1 MSYYKECPECGAALD
16 PNERCDCTTKSSLSA
31 GTESATNKKHQLDYT
46 LSNDNRQQECGKMKL
61 LTLNLVNFQGIKSAE
76 FAFDG
81 NSASIYG
88 DNATGKT
95 TIFNAFTWLLF
106 NKPST
111 GAKNFTPKTKGKD
124 GDMHNLEHSAEATFQ
139 LADGRILSLKKTF
152 KEVYKKKRGSATEEF
167 DGHTIDF
174 YIDGVPTKE
183 KEYEATMLSLCGGS
197 VEKMKMLTMPNYF
210 TEEMSWDARRKILLE
225 ICGDVT
231 DDDVIK
237 STPELK
243 DLPQF
248 ILKPGTTNQYY
259 DVEEYKKIAR
269 AKKTEIN
276 KQLQEIP
283 GRIDEAQRAIPDITG
298 LDPKVI
304 DERIQELNK
313 QKSDLEMEKAQALS
327 GDLTTMAIRKQISE
341 ANTRLAE
348 ARAAYAAKTS
358 SLNEGTYAAINSLKK
373 DQIAVVNRIQ
383 DAKADLDSTQ
393 RTIERLKSHRE
404 SLINDYKAIQKET
417 WDESKENCPTC
428 HRPLPEEE
436 IQKLREA
443 FNLQKSRRLE
453 QINIQGQREAS
464 KEMIAEIEEKANALR
479 EQIKNDEQ
487 LVEDY
492 EQQLKVLQSQLK
504 TPAPF
509 ESTEE
514 YTNIMAEIARYR
526 EEENNKSG
534 QAEAISAKYTEQIQ
548 ALNEQIR
555 EQEQLKA
562 KIFIAESQKVRIAE
576 LAAREKELSKQ
587 YEELERGIYLCEVF
601 TKTKVS
607 LLDDKINS
615 KFRSVRS
622 VLFQEQ
628 INGESGRLR
637 SHDTNGRWQDGTFH
651 LRQQRSQD
659 KRRPGDYRHLVEALE
674 PGNAGIHRQRRERDQ
689 ASEDGHTGNTPGS
702 FRAGQEAPTG
712 GEK

>member
-1 MSYYKECPECGAALD
+1 
-16 PNERCDCTTKSSLSA
+16 
-31 GTESATNKKHQLDYT
+31 
-46 LSNDNRQQECGKMKL
+46 MKL
-61 LTLNLVNFQGIKSAE
+61 LTLKLENFQGLKSEE
-76 FAFDG
+76 FNFNG
-81 NSASIYG
+81 QSASIYG

-95 TIFNAFTWLLF
+95 TVFNAITWLLF
-106 NKPST
+106 GKAST
-111 GAKNFTPKTKGKD
+111 GAKNFTPKTKGPD
-124 GDMHNLEHSAEATFQ
+124 GDIHYLDHAAEATFK
-139 LADGRILSLKKTF
+139 LNDGRIITLRKVF
-152 KEVYKKKRGSATEEF
+152 HEVYKKKRGSAAEEF

-210 TEEMSWDARRKILLE
+210 PEEMSWDARRKILLE
-225 ICGDVT
+225 ICGDVS
-231 DDDVIK
+231 DEDVIN

-243 DLPQF
+243 DLPKF
-248 ILKPGTTNQYY
+248 LLKPGTTNQYY
-259 DVEEYKKIAR
+259 DVDEYKKIAS

-283 GRIDEAQRAIPDITG
+283 GRIDEAQRAIPNITG
-298 LDPKVI
+298 LDPKAI
-304 DERIQELNK
+304 DQKIQELNK

-358 SLNEGTYAAINSLKK
+358 SLNEGTYAAINSLKR
-373 DQIAVVNRIQ
+373 DQITVANRIQ
-383 DAKADLDSTQ
+383 DAKADLERTQ

-404 SLINDYKAIQKET
+404 SLINDYMAIQRET
-417 WDESKENCPTC
+417 WDESKEICPTC

-453 QINIQGQREAS
+453 QINLQGQRECS
-464 KEMIAEIEEKANALR
+464 KEMIAELEEKANTLR
-479 EQIKNDEQ
+479 EQIKKDEQ
-487 LVEDY
+487 LIEDY
-492 EQQLKVLQSQLK
+492 ELQLKALQSQLK

-514 YTNIMAEIARYR
+514 YTQIMAEIAKLR

-534 QAEAISAKYTEQIQ
+534 QMEAIAAKYTEQIQ

-555 EQEQLKA
+555 EQEQLKT
-562 KIFIAESQKVRIAE
+562 KIFIAESQKERIAE
-576 LAAREKELSKQ
+576 LAAKEKELSKQ

-615 KFRSVRS
+615 KFKSVRFR
-622 VLFQEQ
+622 LFQEQ
-628 INGESGRLR
+628 LNGGIKDDCEVMIPTEDGRMVPF
-637 SHDTNGRWQDGTFH
+637 TFANNAA
-651 LRQQRSQD
+651 RI
-659 KRRPGDYRHLVEALE
+659 
-674 PGNAGIHRQRRERDQ
+674 NAGLEIIDTLSKHWNLAMPVFIDNAESVTRLLKMDTQVIRLVV
-689 ASEDGHTGNTPGS
+689 SEPDKKL
-702 FRAGQEAPTG
+702 RLEVDA
-712 GEK
+712 

>member
-1 MSYYKECPECGAALD
+1 
-16 PNERCDCTTKSSLSA
+16 
-31 GTESATNKKHQLDYT
+31 
-46 LSNDNRQQECGKMKL
+46 MKL
-61 LTLNLVNFQGIKSAE
+61 LTLKLENFQGLKSEE
-76 FAFDG
+76 FNFNG
-81 NSASIYG
+81 QSASIYG

-95 TIFNAFTWLLF
+95 TVFNAITWLLF
-106 NKPST
+106 GKAST
-111 GAKNFTPKTKGKD
+111 GAKNFTPKTKGPD
-124 GDMHNLEHSAEATFQ
+124 GDVHYLDHAAEATFK
-139 LADGRILSLKKTF
+139 LNDGRIITLRKVF
-152 KEVYKKKRGSATEEF
+152 HEVYKKKRGSATEEF

-210 TEEMSWDARRKILLE
+210 PEEMSLDARRKILLE
-225 ICGDVT
+225 VCGNVSDE
-231 DDDVIK
+231 DVIA
-237 STPELK
+237 STSELK
-243 DLPQF
+243 DLPKF
-248 ILKPGTTNQYY
+248 LLKPGTTNQYY
-259 DVEEYKKIAR
+259 DVEEYKKIAS

-276 KQLQEIP
+276 RQLQEIP

-298 LDPKVI
+298 LDPKAI
-304 DERIQELNK
+304 DKRIQELNK

-358 SLNEGTYAAINSLKK
+358 SLNEGTYAAINSLKR
-373 DQIAVVNRIQ
+373 DQITVANRIQ
-383 DAKADLDSTQ
+383 DAKADLDRTQ

-404 SLINDYKAIQKET
+404 SLINDYMAIQKET
-417 WDESKENCPTC
+417 WDESKETCPTC

-453 QINIQGQREAS
+453 QINLQGQRECS
-464 KEMIAEIEEKANALR
+464 KEMIAELEEKANTLR
-479 EQIKNDEQ
+479 EQIKKDEQ
-487 LVEDY
+487 LIEDY
-492 EQQLKVLQSQLK
+492 ELQLKALQSQLK

-514 YTNIMAEIARYR
+514 YTQIMAEIAKLR

-534 QAEAISAKYTEQIQ
+534 QMEAIAAKYTEQIQ

-555 EQEQLKA
+555 EQEQLKT
-562 KIFIAESQKVRIAE
+562 KIFIAESQKERIAE
-576 LAAREKELSKQ
+576 LAAKEKELSKQ

-615 KFRSVRS
+615 KFKSVRFR
-622 VLFQEQ
+622 LFQEQ
-628 INGESGRLR
+628 LNGGIKDDCEVMIPTEDGRMVPF
-637 SHDTNGRWQDGTFH
+637 TFANNAA
-651 LRQQRSQD
+651 RI
-659 KRRPGDYRHLVEALE
+659 
-674 PGNAGIHRQRRERDQ
+674 NAGLEIIDTLSKHWNLAMPVFIDNAESVTRLLKMDTQVIRLVV
-689 ASEDGHTGNTPGS
+689 SEPDKKL
-702 FRAGQEAPTG
+702 RLEVDA
-712 GEK
+712 

>member
-1 MSYYKECPECGAALD
+1 
-16 PNERCDCTTKSSLSA
+16 
-31 GTESATNKKHQLDYT
+31 
-46 LSNDNRQQECGKMKL
+46 MKL
-61 LTLNLVNFQGIKSAE
+61 LTLKLENFQGLKSEE
-76 FAFDG
+76 FRFDG
-81 NSASIYG
+81 HSASIYG

-95 TIFNAFTWLLF
+95 TVFNAITWLLF
-106 NKPST
+106 GKAST
-111 GAKNFTPKTKGKD
+111 GAKNFTPKTKGPD
-124 GDMHNLEHSAEATFQ
+124 GDVHYLDHAAEATFK
-139 LADGRILSLKKTF
+139 LNDGRIITLRKVF
-152 KEVYKKKRGSATEEF
+152 HEVYKKKRGSATEEF

-210 TEEMSWDARRKILLE
+210 PEEMSWDARRKILLE
-225 ICGDVT
+225 ICGDVS
-231 DDDVIK
+231 DEDVIN

-243 DLPQF
+243 DLPKF
-248 ILKPGTTNQYY
+248 LLKPGTTNQYY
-259 DVEEYKKIAR
+259 DVDEYKKIAS
-269 AKKTEIN
+269 AKKSEIN

-298 LDPKVI
+298 LDPKAI
-304 DERIQELNK
+304 DKRIQELNK

-358 SLNEGTYAAINSLKK
+358 SLNEGTYAAINSLKR
-373 DQIAVVNRIQ
+373 DQITVTNRIQ
-383 DAKADLDSTQ
+383 DAKADLERTQ

-404 SLINDYKAIQKET
+404 SLINDYMAIQRET
-417 WDESKENCPTC
+417 WDESKEICPTC

-436 IQKLREA
+436 IKKLREA

-453 QINIQGQREAS
+453 QINLQGQRECS
-464 KEMIAEIEEKANALR
+464 KEMIAELEEKANALK

-487 LVEDY
+487 LIEDY
-492 EQQLKVLQSQLK
+492 ELQLKALQSQLK

-514 YTNIMAEIARYR
+514 YAQIMAEIAKLR

-534 QAEAISAKYTEQIQ
+534 QAEAIAAKYTEQIQ

-555 EQEQLKA
+555 EQEQLKT
-562 KIFIAESQKVRIAE
+562 KIFIAESQKERIAE
-576 LAAREKELSKQ
+576 LSAKEKELSKQ

-607 LLDDKINS
+607 LLDNKINS
-615 KFRSVRS
+615 KFKSVRFR
-622 VLFQEQ
+622 LFQEQ
-628 INGESGRLR
+628 LNGGIKDDCEVMIPTEDGRMVPF
-637 SHDTNGRWQDGTFH
+637 TFANNAA
-651 LRQQRSQD
+651 RI
-659 KRRPGDYRHLVEALE
+659 
-674 PGNAGIHRQRRERDQ
+674 NAGLEIIDTLSKHWNLAMPVFVDNAESVTRLIQMDTQVIRLVV
-689 ASEDGHTGNTPGS
+689 SEKDKAL
-702 FRAGQEAPTG
+702 RLEVA
-712 GEK
+712 

>member
-1 MSYYKECPECGAALD
+1 
-16 PNERCDCTTKSSLSA
+16 
-31 GTESATNKKHQLDYT
+31 
-46 LSNDNRQQECGKMKL
+46 MKL
-61 LTLNLVNFQGIKSAE
+61 LTLKLENFQGLKAE
-76 FAFDG
+76 EFNFNG
-81 NSASIYG
+81 HSASIYG

-95 TIFNAFTWLLF
+95 TVFNAMTWLLF
-106 NKPST
+106 GKAST
-111 GAKNFTPKTKGKD
+111 GAKNFTPKTKGPD
-124 GDMHNLEHSAEATFQ
+124 GDLHYLDHAAEATFKLQ
-139 LADGRILSLKKTF
+139 DGRVITIRKVF
-152 KEVYKKKRGSATEEF
+152 HEVYKKKRGSAAEEF

-210 TEEMSWDARRKILLE
+210 PEEMSWDARRKILLE
-225 ICGDVT
+225 ICGDVS
-231 DDDVIK
+231 DEDVIN
-237 STPELK
+237 STQELK
-243 DLPQF
+243 DLPAF
-248 ILKPGTTNQYY
+248 LLKPGTTNQYY
-259 DVEEYKKIAR
+259 DVEEYKKIAG
-269 AKKTEIN
+269 AKKSEIN
-276 KQLQEIP
+276 RQLQEIP

-298 LDPKVI
+298 LDPKAI
-304 DERIQELNK
+304 DKRIQELNK

-348 ARAAYAAKTS
+348 ARATYATKTS
-358 SLNEGTYAAINSLKK
+358 SLNEGTYAAINSLKR
-373 DQIAVVNRIQ
+373 DQITVANRIQ
-383 DAKADLDSTQ
+383 DAKADLERTQ

-404 SLINDYKAIQKET
+404 SLINDYMAIQKES
-417 WDESKENCPTC
+417 WDESKETCPTC

-453 QINIQGQREAS
+453 QINLQGQRECS
-464 KEMIAEIEEKANALR
+464 KEMITELEEKANALR
-479 EQIKNDEQ
+479 EQIKIDEQ
-487 LVEDY
+487 LIEDY
-492 EQQLKVLQSQLK
+492 ELQLKALQSQLK

-514 YTNIMAEIARYR
+514 YAQIMAEIAKLR

-555 EQEQLKA
+555 EQEQLKT
-562 KIFIAESQKVRIAE
+562 KIFIAESQKERIAE
-576 LAAREKELSKQ
+576 LAAKEKELSKQ

-615 KFRSVRS
+615 KFKSVRFR
-622 VLFQEQ
+622 LFQEQ
-628 INGESGRLR
+628 LNGGIKDDCEVMIPTEDGRMVPF
-637 SHDTNGRWQDGTFH
+637 TFANNAA
-651 LRQQRSQD
+651 RI
-659 KRRPGDYRHLVEALE
+659 
-674 PGNAGIHRQRRERDQ
+674 NAGLEIIDTLSKHWNLAMPVFVDNAESVTRLIQMDTQVIRLVV
-689 ASEDGHTGNTPGS
+689 SEKDKAL
-702 FRAGQEAPTG
+702 RLEVA
-712 GEK
+712 

>member
-1 MSYYKECPECGAALD
+1 
-16 PNERCDCTTKSSLSA
+16 
-31 GTESATNKKHQLDYT
+31 
-46 LSNDNRQQECGKMKL
+46 MKL
-61 LTLNLVNFQGIKSAE
+61 LTLRLENFQGLKSEE
-76 FAFDG
+76 FNFNG
-81 NSASIYG
+81 KSASIYG

-95 TIFNAFTWLLF
+95 TVFNAITWLLF
-106 NKPST
+106 GKAST
-111 GAKNFTPKTKGKD
+111 GAKNFTPKTKGPD
-124 GDMHNLEHSAEATFQ
+124 GDLHYLDHAAEATFK
-139 LADGRILSLKKTF
+139 LNDGRIITLRKVF
-152 KEVYKKKRGSATEEF
+152 HEVYKKKRGSATEEF

-197 VEKMKMLTMPNYF
+197 TEKMKMLTMPNYF
-210 TEEMSWDARRKILLE
+210 PEEMSWDARRKILLE
-225 ICGDVT
+225 ICGDVS
-231 DDDVIK
+231 DEDVIN

-243 DLPQF
+243 DLPNY
-248 ILKPGTTNQYY
+248 LLMPGTIDQYY
-259 DVEEYKKIAR
+259 TVDEYKKIAS

-304 DERIQELNK
+304 DQKIQELTK
-313 QKSDLEMEKAQALS
+313 QKSDIEMEKAQVLS

-358 SLNEGTYAAINSLKK
+358 SLNEGTYAAINSLKR
-373 DQIAVVNRIQ
+373 DQITVTNRIQ
-383 DAKADLDSTQ
+383 DAKADLERTQ

-404 SLINDYKAIQKET
+404 SLINDYMAIQKET
-417 WDESKENCPTC
+417 WDESKETCPTC

-453 QINIQGQREAS
+453 QINLQGQRECS
-464 KEMIAEIEEKANALR
+464 KEMIAELEEKANTLR
-479 EQIKNDEQ
+479 EQIKKDEQ
-487 LVEDY
+487 LIEDY
-492 EQQLKVLQSQLK
+492 ELQLKALQSQLK

-514 YTNIMAEIARYR
+514 YAQMMAEIARLR
-526 EEENNKSG
+526 EEENSKNG
-534 QAEAISAKYTEQIQ
+534 QAEAIVAKYTEKIQ

-555 EQEQLKA
+555 EQEQLKT
-562 KIFIAESQKVRIAE
+562 KIFIAESQKERIAE
-576 LAAREKELSKQ
+576 LAAKEKELSKQ

-615 KFRSVRS
+615 KFKSVRFR
-622 VLFQEQ
+622 LFQEQ
-628 INGESGRLR
+628 LNGGIKDDCEVMIPTEDGRMVPF
-637 SHDTNGRWQDGTFH
+637 TFANNAA
-651 LRQQRSQD
+651 RI
-659 KRRPGDYRHLVEALE
+659 
-674 PGNAGIHRQRRERDQ
+674 NAGLEIIDTLSKHWNLAMPVFIDNAESVTRLLKMDTQVIRLVV
-689 ASEDGHTGNTPGS
+689 SEPDKKL
-702 FRAGQEAPTG
+702 RLEVDA
-712 GEK
+712 

>member
-1 MSYYKECPECGAALD
+1 
-16 PNERCDCTTKSSLSA
+16 
-31 GTESATNKKHQLDYT
+31 
-46 LSNDNRQQECGKMKL
+46 MKL
-61 LTLNLVNFQGIKSAE
+61 LTLRLENFQGLKSEE
-76 FAFDG
+76 FNFNG
-81 NSASIYG
+81 KSASIYG

-95 TIFNAFTWLLF
+95 TVFNAITWLLF
-106 NKPST
+106 GKAST
-111 GAKNFTPKTKGKD
+111 GAKNFTPKTKGPD
-124 GDMHNLEHSAEATFQ
+124 GDLHYLDHAAEATFK
-139 LADGRILSLKKTF
+139 LNDGRIITLRKVF
-152 KEVYKKKRGSATEEF
+152 HEVYKKKRGSATEEF

-197 VEKMKMLTMPNYF
+197 TEKMKMLTMPNYF
-210 TEEMSWDARRKILLE
+210 PEEMSWDARRKILLE
-225 ICGDVT
+225 ICGDVS
-231 DDDVIK
+231 DEDVIN

-243 DLPQF
+243 DLPNY
-248 ILKPGTTNQYY
+248 LLMPGTIDQYY
-259 DVEEYKKIAR
+259 TVDEYKKIAS

-304 DERIQELNK
+304 DQKIQELTK
-313 QKSDLEMEKAQALS
+313 QKSDIEMEKAQVLS

-358 SLNEGTYAAINSLKK
+358 SLNEGTYAAINSLKR
-373 DQIAVVNRIQ
+373 DQITVTNRIQ
-383 DAKADLDSTQ
+383 DAKADLERTQ

-404 SLINDYKAIQKET
+404 SLINDYMAIQKET
-417 WDESKENCPTC
+417 WDESKETCPTC

-453 QINIQGQREAS
+453 QINLQGQRECS
-464 KEMIAEIEEKANALR
+464 KEMIAELEEKANTLR
-479 EQIKNDEQ
+479 EQIKKDEQ
-487 LVEDY
+487 LIEDY
-492 EQQLKVLQSQLK
+492 ELQLKALQSQLK

-514 YTNIMAEIARYR
+514 YAQIMAEIAKLR

-534 QAEAISAKYTEQIQ
+534 QAEAIAAKYTEQIQ

-555 EQEQLKA
+555 EQEQLKT
-562 KIFIAESQKVRIAE
+562 KIFVAESQKERIAE
-576 LAAREKELSKQ
+576 LAAKEKELSKQ

-615 KFRSVRS
+615 KFKSVRFR
-622 VLFQEQ
+622 LFQEQ
-628 INGESGRLR
+628 LNGGIKDDCEVMIPTEDGRMVPF
-637 SHDTNGRWQDGTFH
+637 TFANNAA
-651 LRQQRSQD
+651 RI
-659 KRRPGDYRHLVEALE
+659 
-674 PGNAGIHRQRRERDQ
+674 NAGLEIIDTLSKHWNLAMPVFIDNAESVTRLLKMDTQVIRLVV
-689 ASEDGHTGNTPGS
+689 SEPDKKL
-702 FRAGQEAPTG
+702 RLEVDA
-712 GEK
+712 